1 MCSSDLF
8 ACAWS
13 PDGQRLAS
21 ASDDKTVRLWEPESG
36 REIRSL
42 NAHTGWVRACAWS
55 PDGQRLASASSDKT
69 VRLWDPETGRE
80 IHRFDLPSTPQS
92 VAFNPAGTL
101 LAAALRNGTSILLK
115 VPQGL

>member
-1 MCSSDLF
+1 
-8 ACAWS
+8 
-13 PDGQRLAS
+13 
-21 ASDDKTVRLWEPESG
+21 
-36 REIRSL
+36 
-42 NAHTGWVRACAWS
+42 
-55 PDGQRLASASSDKT
+55 GQRLASASSDKT